1 MNILPDIFKWIN
13 IHCQKLYI
21 IVFEDKLILKME
33 NISMTNTNIK
43 IVITGASSGIGEAI
57 ALEMAQGNT
66 FYLTG
71 RNKDRLEDVQEQVM
85 SLGGNAFISVGDVS
99 NLQDVKRQYNE
110 AIEKLGVI
118 DVLIPN
124 AGVGYMKN
132 LEETSDEEFN
142 QMMGVNVHGVF
153 YWIREVLPAMKERNK
168 GQIIVMSSTAG
179 LYNFSEASVYCASKH
194 AVQSLAQAMTGILEV
209 QARNFFADE
218 ISARG
223 GTLRVGLYSHN
234 IPVNNVNARLGEFLD
249 AIDRYPFIK
258 EDFEI
263 HPERRIRHR

>member
-194 AVQSLAQAMTGILEV
+194 AVQSLAESL
-209 QARNFFADE
+209 RRE
-218 ISARG
+218 ITKTRIKVATINPGSVNTPWMDKKPNPPSENSRLKMLTASDVAKSARLIM
-223 GTLRVGLYSHN
+223 TQSESSN
-234 IPVNNVNARLGEFLD
+234 IDHISLW
-249 AIDRYPFIK
+249 Y
-258 EDFEI
+258 
-263 HPERRIRHR
+263 